1 MDFDL
6 TLHTLR
12 ECLSTAGEQH
22 IRTQFQ
28 HFFDSLDQIPPTPE
42 AKRVRLE
49 ALSLLRKYQYSRPA
63 PQPVQLQAVPA
74 AALLESVAFSADLLL
89 CARPCRIFFIGKP
102 DLCAVAAPHTLLQG
116 LFALL
121 RTAVC
126 RGAPYILLQA
136 AEHGARTLLQI
147 SGTDATE
154 AVQPCNVGETPGTP
168 LWFARQTAFQS
179 KGALFTSVHKG
190 YFTYTLA
197 LPAAAPR
204 SAPCAP
210 DCTDW
215 LTDPLSPLFVA
226 LEDLAVLP

>member
-1 MDFDL
+1 MDFSL
-6 TLHTLR
+6 ALHALR
-12 ECLSTAGEQH
+12 RCLSTAEEQR

-42 AKRVRLE
+42 ARRARLE
-49 ALSLLRKYQYSRPA
+49 ALSLLREYQYSRP
-63 PQPVQLQAVPA
+63 PQSPSQRQAVRA
-74 AALLESVAFSADLLL
+74 GAFLESVAFCGDLLL
-89 CARPCRIFFIGKP
+89 CTRPCRVFFIGNP
-102 DLCAVAAPHTLLQG
+102 DLCAAAAPDALLQS

-126 RGAPYILLQA
+126 RGAPYIFLQTVS
-136 AEHGARTLLQI
+136 HSTHTLLQI
-147 SGTDATE
+147 SGADAAE
-154 AVQPCNVGETPGTP
+154 AVRPHCIREETGTP

-179 KGALFTSVHKG
+179 KGALFTSVHNG

-197 LPAAAPR
+197 LPAAPR
-204 SAPCAP
+204 SSLHTP